1 MKSFKEVEKSLELKK
16 NKRLVIAAANEKEIL
31 EAAKK
36 ARDNNIADLI
46 LVGDKEIISRYFNEQ
61 EAEIIDEKDPER
73 ATVTAVEMLVN
84 DQADAIM
91 KGLVHS
97 DFYLK
102 TILNKKEELIG
113 SRFLSHVAL
122 AEING
127 KFLIISD
134 VGMNIDPDVKQKT
147 EIIKNIVGVSHKLG
161 FKRPKVALICPTE
174 QVNLKI
180 SGTVEAAIISKMAE
194 RGQLDIEADIDGPMA
209 LDVAISMEAAETKK
223 VHSFNNVP
231 GNADII
237 VLDGLTDGNVFYKTL
252 EIFLNIPKAAVIV
265 GAKKPI
271 VLTSRSDKGNTKY
284 NSLLLALAI
293 SGDDEQ

>member
-1 MKSFKEVEKSLELKK
+1 MKSFKEIEKSLKLKK

>member
-1 MKSFKEVEKSLELKK
+1 MKSFKEIEKSLKLKK

-46 LVGDKEIISRYFNEQ
+46 LVGDKEIISRYFNER

-122 AEING
+122 TEVNG

-134 VGMNIDPDVKQKT
+134 AGMNIDPDVKQKT

-161 FKRPKVALICPTE
+161 FKKPKVALICPTE
-174 QVNLKI
+174 LVNLKI

>member
-1 MKSFKEVEKSLELKK
+1 MKSFEEIENSLKSKG
-16 NKRLVIAAANEKEIL
+16 NKHFVIAAANEKEGL

-36 ARDNNIADLI
+36 AKDNNIADLI
-46 LVGDKEIISRYFNEQ
+46 LVGDKEIIKTYFKEQ
-61 EAEIIDEKDPER
+61 EVEIVDEKDPEK
-73 ATVTAVEMLVN
+73 ATVTAVEILVT
-84 DQADAIM
+84 DRADVIM

-122 AEING
+122 TELNG

-134 VGMNIDPDVKQKT
+134 AGMNIDPDVKQKI
-147 EIIKNIVGVSHKLG
+147 EIIKNIVEVSHKLG
-161 FKRPKVALICPTE
+161 FKKPKVALICPTE

-180 SGTVEAAIISKMAE
+180 PGTVEAAIISKMAE

-209 LDVAISMEAAETKK
+209 LDVALSMEAAKTKK
-223 VHSFNNVP
+223 VRSFNNVP

-271 VLTSRSDKGNTKY
+271 VLTSRSDKGDTKY

-293 SGDDEQ
+293 SGDDE